1 MNPLAAALL
10 AAQGWDVSR
19 LRKQGQSQG
28 IESNVGHPIFSPLL
42 THLIIQAKSNPSP
55 SLDINALLSNPAILQ
70 ALQSQAAIP
79 SADADPPLTP
89 GQTTRFGRIS
99 RPPVAAPPQ
108 DQLALL
114 QQLMGGGND
123 GGLANVDNG
132 SSARRAGQANS
143 NTNTTRGAPPRANGM
158 SSKRAH
164 STLRETSLPRSR
176 SPETFSQCQSQ
187 SQSPPRDTDIP
198 LVRPVPP
205 AQTMGRPRKGETTTK
220 EERAERRRTS
230 NMLSGMFPHSI
241 WNGGETDV

>member
-28 IESNVGHPIFSPLL
+28 IESNVGHPIFSTLS
-42 THLIIQAKSNPSP
+42 THRIIQAKSNTSS

-79 SADADPPLTP
+79 PAGADPPLIP

-114 QQLMGGGND
+114 QQLMGGGGSGIDN
-123 GGLANVDNG
+123 GGVTNVDTG
-132 SSARRAGQANS
+132 ASVRRTGQGNN
-143 NTNTTRGAPPRANGM
+143 NTNTTRGAPPRANGT
-158 SSKRAH
+158 SSKRPH

-176 SPETFSQCQSQ
+176 SPDIFSQRQSQ
-187 SQSPPRDTDIP
+187 SQSPPRDTDTL

-230 NMLSGMFPHSI
+230 NMLSGMI
-241 WNGGETDV
+241 TLIDAGIR